1 MSQSDGIPRSATI
14 IVGTVVT
21 RSSSMIRGFVSATYP
36 MIRARGGCTTADT
49 TGEARS
55 VPGWLANRTRP

>member
-1 MSQSDGIPRSATI
+1 
-14 IVGTVVT
+14 
-21 RSSSMIRGFVSATYP
+21 MIRGFVSATYP

-55 VPGWLANRTRP
+55 APGWLANRPRPVERRAAAP